1 MESTPPRG
9 PFAPLVPDQANLLYD
24 RDVRTRVFHEG
35 RDALRAVATL
45 KDDSVTPLGFG
56 TVHEMRLEVWLDR
69 PSLEI
74 TAVDAGMEHH
84 PQQACPFTTHRMHE
98 LVGLSVR
105 KGYFA
110 ELHARFGG
118 SRGCNHLVTMAQSI
132 GTTVALAAFAAS
144 AYDDPPAAASPD
156 DDWVRQ
162 IAARAPQVIGSCA
175 IWHAEGE
182 LARHARS
189 EAP

>member
-1 MESTPPRG
+1 MHSTPQRG
-9 PFAPLVPDQANLLYD
+9 PFAPLVAEQMNLLYD

-35 RDALRAVATL
+35 RHALRAVATL
-45 KDDSVTPLGFG
+45 KDDSITPFGFG

-74 TAVDAGMEHH
+74 TEVDASMEHH
-84 PQQACPFTTHRMHE
+84 PQEACPFTTHRMRE

-105 KGYFA
+105 KGFLA

-118 SRGCNHLVTMAQSI
+118 NRGCNHLVTMAQSI
-132 GTTVALAAFAAS
+132 GTSVALSAFAQS
-144 AYDDPPAAASPD
+144 AYDDPPAASSPD

-162 IAARAPQVIGSCA
+162 ITTAVPQVIGSCA
-175 IWHAEGE
+175 IWHSDGE
-182 LARHARS
+182 AARHALS

>member
-1 MESTPPRG
+1 
-9 PFAPLVPDQANLLYD
+9 VPDQANLLYD

-45 KDDSVTPLGFG
+45 KDDTITPFGFG

-69 PSLEI
+69 PSLTI
-74 TAVDAGMEHH
+74 TAVDADMEQH
-84 PQQACPFTTHRMHE
+84 PQQACPFTTRRMRE
-98 LVGLSVR
+98 LVGLSVG
-105 KGYFA
+105 KGYLA

-118 SRGCNHLVTMAQSI
+118 NRGCNHLVTMAQSI

-144 AYDDPPAAASPD
+144 AYDDPPAAASPGA
-156 DDWVRQ
+156 DWVRQ
-162 IAARAPQVIGSCA
+162 IATAVPQVIGSCA
-175 IWHAEGE
+175 IWHADGE
-182 LARHARS
+182 LARHARG